1 MHRSIKVSFVA
12 MAAVLALG
20 SAPAIAAPGDA
31 DENARKGS
39 RGGATVYDFEDDSVE
54 GEVLSPEGALINGR
68 VRGKHAN
75 MITIKP
81 HFIPQLI
88 RLANDV

>member
-1 MHRSIKVSFVA
+1 MHRIINTSLVA
-12 MAAVLALG
+12 MAATLALA
-20 SAPAIAAPGDA
+20 SAPAFAAPA
-31 DENARKGS
+31 NSDEAARKGTK
-39 RGGATVYDFEDDSVE
+39 GGATVYDFEDDSVE
-54 GEVLSPEGALINGR
+54 GEVLSPDGALINGR

-88 RLANDV
+88 KLANDV

>member
-1 MHRSIKVSFVA
+1 MHRSINISFA
-12 MAAVLALG
+12 ALAAVLALG
-20 SAPAIAAPGDA
+20 SAPALAAPGDA
-31 DENARKGS
+31 DETARKAS
-39 RGGATVYDFEDDSVE
+39 KGGATVYDFEDDSVE
-54 GEVLSPEGALINGR
+54 GEVLSPDGALINGR